1 MSECTVSMRG
11 YGMSCKKQY
20 SFSMYLI
27 GRLFF
32 FGTENIYKNKSFVY
46 YENRRTIVITV
57 IFDSIPYIIG
67 NCVSHC

>member
-32 FGTENIYKNKSFVY
+32 SELRIFTKT
-46 YENRRTIVITV
+46 NRLYTTKT
-57 IFDSIPYIIG
+57 DEPS
-67 NCVSHC
+67 